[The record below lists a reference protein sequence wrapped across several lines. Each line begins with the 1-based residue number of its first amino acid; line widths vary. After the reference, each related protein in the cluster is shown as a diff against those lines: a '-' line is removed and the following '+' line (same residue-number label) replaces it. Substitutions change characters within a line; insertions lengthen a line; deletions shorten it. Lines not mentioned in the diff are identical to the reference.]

1 MARIVR
7 KSSHLEDEYNKL
19 DNKKFSY
26 ILLFIFLLL
35 LSAVSFVIYVRHMLS
50 LFLITGIVLSAFALM
65 SLVIFIMKTNSADKN
80 IIVAGIQGE
89 NLTAHILS
97 ALPDDYTVFQ
107 DVYISYDKK
116 ISEIDNIVVGKTGV
130 FIIET
135 KNHHGVICG
144 KSTDKELLQIK
155 IGRGGTAYS
164 SSFYNPVKQ
173 IGTHIYR
180 LANYLKSKGI
190 YTYINGIVFFSNS
203 EADVKVKT
211 DSDGVPVFSYNN
223 YHGKD
228 MISYILNSGETLSG
242 KQVYRIVKLLE
253 K

>member
-7 KSSHLEDEYNKL
+7 KSSHLEDEYTKI
-19 DNKKFSY
+19 DNKKVSG
-26 ILLFIFLLL
+26 ILLFIIFSV
-35 LSAVSFVIYVRHMLS
+35 LSVILFVMYTHYVITA
-50 LFLITGIVLSAFALM
+50 FLIIGIAVLTFAFALLVF
-65 SLVIFIMKTNSADKN
+65 SLKKSNPADKN
-80 IIVAGIQGE
+80 IIAAGIQGE

-116 ISEIDNIVVGKTGV
+116 TSEIDNIVVGKTGV

-135 KNHHGVICG
+135 KNHNGIISG
-144 KSTDKELLQIK
+144 SYDDKMLLQIK

-173 IGTHIYR
+173 VGTHIYR
-180 LANYLKSKGI
+180 LANYLRSKGI

-211 DSDGVPVFSYNN
+211 QSDGVPVFSYNHN
-223 YHGKD
+223 HGKD
-228 MISYILNSGETLSG
+228 MISYILNSKESLSG
-242 KQVYRIVKLLE
+242 KQVSRIVKLLE